1 MVFGCYSLELK
12 MERCPKALGRQSYM
26 GTHLNAVVTS
36 SEDEQSPDIQKES
49 AEESEIKEK
58 AKEVKPKAKEVK
70 PKAKEVKPKK
80 KHGKSKKKHGNVGE
94 VTLRVSL
101 PYKPKGEMFAVAE
114 TFQGGS
120 RLQVI
125 CEDGIRRMGRI
136 PGKLRR
142 RMWVR
147 ENDLLIVV
155 PWSFQD
161 SKADVKFR
169 YTPTQTANLKRRG
182 KIPEI
187 LDIY

>member
-1 MVFGCYSLELK
+1 M
-12 MERCPKALGRQSYM
+12 
-26 GTHLNAVVTS
+26 TS
-36 SEDEQSPDIQKES
+36 SEDEQVQETS
-49 AEESEIKEK
+49 EEE
-58 AKEVKPKAKEVK
+58 EVKEEKVENK
-70 PKAKEVKPKK
+70 KPKK
-80 KHGKSKKKHGNVGE
+80 GQNQE
-94 VTLRVSL
+94 NEENLRVTL

-120 RLQVI
+120 RLQLI
-125 CEDGIRRMGRI
+125 CEDGERRMGRI

-169 YTPTQTANLKRRG
+169 YTPTQTANLKKLG

>member
-1 MVFGCYSLELK
+1 
-12 MERCPKALGRQSYM
+12 M
-26 GTHLNAVVTS
+26 GTHLNAAVTS

-49 AEESEIKEK
+49 AEESEIKE
-58 AKEVKPKAKEVK
+58 E
-70 PKAKEVKPKK
+70 AKEVKPKK
-80 KHGKSKKKHGNVGE
+80 KADDGE
-94 VTLRVSL
+94 VALRVSL

-142 RMWVR
+142 RMWIR

>member
-1 MVFGCYSLELK
+1 VTNDSE
-12 MERCPKALGRQSYM
+12 E
-26 GTHLNAVVTS
+26 TEAV
-36 SEDEQSPDIQKES
+36 EES
-49 AEESEIKEK
+49 IAEEEK
-58 AKEVKPKAKEVK
+58 KTDTSKN
-70 PKAKEVKPKK
+70 KK
-80 KHGKSKKKHGNVGE
+80 NKKNKKNTPE
-94 VTLRVSL
+94 PTENIRVTL

-120 RLQVI
+120 RLQLI
-125 CEDGIRRMGRI
+125 CEDGKRRMGRI

-169 YTPTQTANLKRRG
+169 YTPTQTSNLKRKG

>member
-1 MVFGCYSLELK
+1 MTNDSE
-12 MERCPKALGRQSYM
+12 E
-26 GTHLNAVVTS
+26 TEAV
-36 SEDEQSPDIQKES
+36 EES
-49 AEESEIKEK
+49 TAEEEK
-58 AKEVKPKAKEVK
+58 KPDTNKN
-70 PKAKEVKPKK
+70 KK
-80 KHGKSKKKHGNVGE
+80 NKKNKKNTPE
-94 VTLRVSL
+94 PTENIRVTL

-114 TFQGGS
+114 TLQGGS
-120 RLQVI
+120 RLQLI
-125 CEDGIRRMGRI
+125 CEDGKRRMGRI

-169 YTPTQTANLKRRG
+169 YTPTQTSNLKRKG

>member
-1 MVFGCYSLELK
+1 
-12 MERCPKALGRQSYM
+12 M

-58 AKEVKPKAKEVK
+58 AKEVKPK
-70 PKAKEVKPKK
+70 K
-80 KHGKSKKKHGNVGE
+80 KHGKSKKKHANVGE

-101 PYKPKGEMFAVAE
+101 PYKPKGEIFAVAE

-142 RMWVR
+142 RMWIR

>member
-1 MVFGCYSLELK
+1 MTATK
-12 MERCPKALGRQSYM
+12 
-26 GTHLNAVVTS
+26 
-36 SEDEQSPDIQKES
+36 DEPL
-49 AEESEIKEK
+49 KEK
-58 AKEVKPKAKEVK
+58 SEEKTDSQEEKKSEEKVVKPK
-70 PKAKEVKPKK
+70 PKK
-80 KHGKSKKKHGNVGE
+80 TKKGKKGKYGKKYGKQVDETN
-94 VTLRVSL
+94 LRVTL

-120 RLQVI
+120 RLQLI
-125 CEDGIRRMGRI
+125 CEDGERRMGRI

-169 YTPTQTANLKRRG
+169 YTPTQTSNLKRSG

>member
-1 MVFGCYSLELK
+1 M
-12 MERCPKALGRQSYM
+12 
-26 GTHLNAVVTS
+26 TS
-36 SEDEQSPDIQKES
+36 SEENSEEKASEDEEQSKDEDK
-49 AEESEIKEK
+49 KVEK
-58 AKEVKPKAKEVK
+58 NK
-70 PKAKEVKPKK
+70 
-80 KHGKSKKKHGNVGE
+80 KSKGKKGQQEQNTE
-94 VTLRVSL
+94 ANLRVTL

-120 RLQVI
+120 RLQLI
-125 CEDGIRRMGRI
+125 CEDGERRMGRI

-169 YTPTQTANLKRRG
+169 YTPTQTSNLKRLG

>member
-12 MERCPKALGRQSYM
+12 MEWCPKALGRQSYM

-49 AEESEIKEK
+49 AEEPVIKE
-58 AKEVKPKAKEVK
+58 E
-70 PKAKEVKPKK
+70 AKEVKPKK
-80 KHGKSKKKHGNVGE
+80 KAKNEGE
-94 VTLRVSL
+94 ITLRVSL

-120 RLQVI
+120 RLQII

>member
-70 PKAKEVKPKK
+70 P
-80 KHGKSKKKHGNVGE
+80 KKKHGNVGE

>member
-1 MVFGCYSLELK
+1 
-12 MERCPKALGRQSYM
+12 
-26 GTHLNAVVTS
+26 VTTTK
-36 SEDEQSPDIQKES
+36 DEQL
-49 AEESEIKEK
+49 EEKSKEK
-58 AKEVKPKAKEVK
+58 TDSQEETKSEEKVVKP
-70 PKAKEVKPKK
+70 KPKK
-80 KHGKSKKKHGNVGE
+80 KKPKKGKKGKYGKKYGNQVDE
-94 VTLRVSL
+94 TNLRVTL

-120 RLQVI
+120 RLQLI
-125 CEDGIRRMGRI
+125 CEDGERRMGRI

-142 RMWVR
+142 RMWIR
-147 ENDLLIVV
+147 ENDLLIVI

-169 YTPTQTANLKRRG
+169 YTPTQTSNLKRSG

>member
-1 MVFGCYSLELK
+1 MATVQNVYVTATKDEPLEEK
-12 MERCPKALGRQSYM
+12 
-26 GTHLNAVVTS
+26 
-36 SEDEQSPDIQKES
+36 SEEKTDSQ
-49 AEESEIKEK
+49 EEKKSEEK
-58 AKEVKPKAKEVK
+58 VVKPK
-70 PKAKEVKPKK
+70 PKK
-80 KHGKSKKKHGNVGE
+80 SKGKHGKKYGKQVDETN
-94 VTLRVSL
+94 LRVTL

-120 RLQVI
+120 RLQLI
-125 CEDGIRRMGRI
+125 CEDGERRMGRI

-169 YTPTQTANLKRRG
+169 YTPTQTSNLKRKR

>member
-1 MVFGCYSLELK
+1 MTNDSE
-12 MERCPKALGRQSYM
+12 E
-26 GTHLNAVVTS
+26 TEAV
-36 SEDEQSPDIQKES
+36 EES
-49 AEESEIKEK
+49 TAEEEKKRIQIKIRK
-58 AKEVKPKAKEVK
+58 IRRI
-70 PKAKEVKPKK
+70 KK
-80 KHGKSKKKHGNVGE
+80 IPEPTENIR
-94 VTLRVSL
+94 VTL

-120 RLQVI
+120 RLQLI
-125 CEDGIRRMGRI
+125 CEDGKRRMGSI

-169 YTPTQTANLKRRG
+169 YTPTQTSNLKRKG

-187 LDIY
+187 LDILIDAGSNRKT

>member
-1 MVFGCYSLELK
+1 MTNDSE
-12 MERCPKALGRQSYM
+12 E
-26 GTHLNAVVTS
+26 TEAV
-36 SEDEQSPDIQKES
+36 EES
-49 AEESEIKEK
+49 TAEEEK
-58 AKEVKPKAKEVK
+58 KPDTSKN
-70 PKAKEVKPKK
+70 KK
-80 KHGKSKKKHGNVGE
+80 NKKNKKNTPE
-94 VTLRVSL
+94 PTENIRVTL

-120 RLQVI
+120 RLQLI
-125 CEDGIRRMGRI
+125 CEDGKRRMGRI

-142 RMWVR
+142 RMWAR

-169 YTPTQTANLKRRG
+169 YTPTQTSNLKRKG

>member
-1 MVFGCYSLELK
+1 MT
-12 MERCPKALGRQSYM
+12 A
-26 GTHLNAVVTS
+26 
-36 SEDEQSPDIQKES
+36 SEDEQPQEKSEEDTNLKEETKS
-49 AEESEIKEK
+49 EETV
-58 AKEVKPKAKEVK
+58 VKS
-70 PKAKEVKPKK
+70 KPKK
-80 KHGKSKKKHGNVGE
+80 AKKGKGKYGKKKSYQVDETN
-94 VTLRVSL
+94 LRVTL

-120 RLQVI
+120 RLQLI
-125 CEDGIRRMGRI
+125 CEDGERRMGRI

-169 YTPTQTANLKRRG
+169 YTPTQTSNLKRSG

>member
-1 MVFGCYSLELK
+1 M
-12 MERCPKALGRQSYM
+12 
-26 GTHLNAVVTS
+26 TS
-36 SEDEQSPDIQKES
+36 SEKNSEESKSEDKEQSKDEEKKEQS
-49 AEESEIKEK
+49 KDEEKKVEK
-58 AKEVKPKAKEVK
+58 KVEKNK
-70 PKAKEVKPKK
+70 
-80 KHGKSKKKHGNVGE
+80 KSKGKKGKKGKKGYQAQNNE
-94 VTLRVSL
+94 TNLRVTL

-120 RLQVI
+120 RLQLI
-125 CEDGIRRMGRI
+125 CEDGERRMGRI

-147 ENDLLIVV
+147 ENDLLIIV

-169 YTPTQTANLKRRG
+169 YTPTQTSNLKRLG

>member
-1 MVFGCYSLELK
+1 MNKSWGGNLIIGSLVETTVANDN
-12 MERCPKALGRQSYM
+12 EETKAVDKS
-26 GTHLNAVVTS
+26 TVEEAKKPEKNKNKKNKKNAPQPTENIRVT
-36 SEDEQSPDIQKES
+36 
-49 AEESEIKEK
+49 
-58 AKEVKPKAKEVK
+58 
-70 PKAKEVKPKK
+70 
-80 KHGKSKKKHGNVGE
+80 
-94 VTLRVSL
+94 L
-101 PYKPKGEMFAVAE
+101 PYKPKGEMFAVEE

-120 RLQVI
+120 RLQLI
-125 CEDGIRRMGRI
+125 CEDGKRRMGRI

-161 SKADVKFR
+161 TKADVKFR
-169 YTPTQTANLKRRG
+169 YTPTQTSNLKRKG

>member
-1 MVFGCYSLELK
+1 MNKSWGGNLII
-12 MERCPKALGRQSYM
+12 
-26 GTHLNAVVTS
+26 GTLVDRNVTNDSEETEAV
-36 SEDEQSPDIQKES
+36 EES
-49 AEESEIKEK
+49 TAEEEKKPDTNKNKKNKKNKKNISEPTENIR
-58 AKEVKPKAKEVK
+58 
-70 PKAKEVKPKK
+70 
-80 KHGKSKKKHGNVGE
+80 
-94 VTLRVSL
+94 VTL

-120 RLQVI
+120 RLQLI
-125 CEDGIRRMGRI
+125 CEDGKRRMGRI

-169 YTPTQTANLKRRG
+169 YTPTQTSNLKRKG

>member
-1 MVFGCYSLELK
+1 MVFGCYPLELK

-36 SEDEQSPDIQKES
+36 SEDEQSPDIQKKS
-49 AEESEIKEK
+49 AEESETKEK
-58 AKEVKPKAKEVK
+58 AEEVKPKAE
-70 PKAKEVKPKK
+70 EVKPKK
-80 KHGKSKKKHGNVGE
+80 KQGNVGE

>member
-1 MVFGCYSLELK
+1 MNKSWGGNLII
-12 MERCPKALGRQSYM
+12 
-26 GTHLNAVVTS
+26 GTLVETNVTNDNEETEAVADSTV
-36 SEDEQSPDIQKES
+36 EDD
-49 AEESEIKEK
+49 EK
-58 AKEVKPKAKEVK
+58 AEVNN
-70 PKAKEVKPKK
+70 KK
-80 KHGKSKKKHGNVGE
+80 NTSEPTENIR
-94 VTLRVSL
+94 VTL

-120 RLQVI
+120 RLQLI
-125 CEDGIRRMGRI
+125 CEDGKRRMGRI

-155 PWSFQD
+155 QWSFKD

-169 YTPTQTANLKRRG
+169 YTPTQTSNLKRNG

>member
-1 MVFGCYSLELK
+1 MTKDNE
-12 MERCPKALGRQSYM
+12 
-26 GTHLNAVVTS
+26 
-36 SEDEQSPDIQKES
+36 
-49 AEESEIKEK
+49 
-58 AKEVKPKAKEVK
+58 EVKSSDESNTNNEEIPEVNESPKN
-70 PKAKEVKPKK
+70 KK
-80 KHGKSKKKHGNVGE
+80 SNTE
-94 VTLRVSL
+94 PTENIRVTL

-120 RLQVI
+120 RLQLI
-125 CEDGIRRMGRI
+125 CEDGKRRMGRI

-169 YTPTQTANLKRRG
+169 YTPTQTSNLKRNG

>member
-1 MVFGCYSLELK
+1 
-12 MERCPKALGRQSYM
+12 
-26 GTHLNAVVTS
+26 VTAT
-36 SEDEQSPDIQKES
+36 EEEQL
-49 AEESEIKEK
+49 KEK
-58 AKEVKPKAKEVK
+58 SEEKTDSQEETKLEENVVKPK
-70 PKAKEVKPKK
+70 PKK
-80 KHGKSKKKHGNVGE
+80 VKKGKKGKKGKYGKKYGNQVDE
-94 VTLRVSL
+94 TNLRVTL

-120 RLQVI
+120 RLQLI
-125 CEDGIRRMGRI
+125 CEDGERRMGRI

-169 YTPTQTANLKRRG
+169 YTPTQTSNLKRSG

>member
-1 MVFGCYSLELK
+1 
-12 MERCPKALGRQSYM
+12 M

-49 AEESEIKEK
+49 AEESEIKE
-58 AKEVKPKAKEVK
+58 EAKEVK

-80 KHGKSKKKHGNVGE
+80 KANNEGE
-94 VTLRVSL
+94 ITLRVSL

>member
-1 MVFGCYSLELK
+1 MTKDNE
-12 MERCPKALGRQSYM
+12 
-26 GTHLNAVVTS
+26 
-36 SEDEQSPDIQKES
+36 
-49 AEESEIKEK
+49 
-58 AKEVKPKAKEVK
+58 EVKSSDESNTSNEEIPEVNESPKN
-70 PKAKEVKPKK
+70 KK
-80 KHGKSKKKHGNVGE
+80 SNTE
-94 VTLRVSL
+94 PTENIRVTL
-101 PYKPKGEMFAVAE
+101 PYKHKGEMFAVAE

-120 RLQVI
+120 RLQLI
-125 CEDGIRRMGRI
+125 CEDGKRRMGRI

-169 YTPTQTANLKRRG
+169 YTPTQTSNLKRNG

>member
-1 MVFGCYSLELK
+1 MT
-12 MERCPKALGRQSYM
+12 A
-26 GTHLNAVVTS
+26 
-36 SEDEQSPDIQKES
+36 SEDEQPQEKSEEETNSKE
-49 AEESEIKEK
+49 ETKPKEK
-58 AKEVKPKAKEVK
+58 VVKS
-70 PKAKEVKPKK
+70 KPKK
-80 KHGKSKKKHGNVGE
+80 GKGKHGKKKGYQVDETN
-94 VTLRVSL
+94 LRVTL

-120 RLQVI
+120 RLQLI
-125 CEDGIRRMGRI
+125 CEDGERRMGRI

-169 YTPTQTANLKRRG
+169 YTPTQTSNLKRSG

>member
-49 AEESEIKEK
+49 AEESEIKEE

-80 KHGKSKKKHGNVGE
+80 KSNNEGE

>member
-1 MVFGCYSLELK
+1 

-49 AEESEIKEK
+49 AEESEIKE
-58 AKEVKPKAKEVK
+58 EAKEVK

-80 KHGKSKKKHGNVGE
+80 KSNNEGE
-94 VTLRVSL
+94 VALRVSL

>member
-36 SEDEQSPDIQKES
+36 SEDEQSPDIQKVS
-49 AEESEIKEK
+49 AEESEIKEE

-70 PKAKEVKPKK
+70 PKAKKV
-80 KHGKSKKKHGNVGE
+80 KSKKKHANVGE

-120 RLQVI
+120 RLQII

-142 RMWVR
+142 RMWGR

>member
-1 MVFGCYSLELK
+1 M
-12 MERCPKALGRQSYM
+12 
-26 GTHLNAVVTS
+26 TS
-36 SEDEQSPDIQKES
+36 SEKNSEESKSEDKEQSKDEEKKEQS
-49 AEESEIKEK
+49 KDEEKKVEK
-58 AKEVKPKAKEVK
+58 NK
-70 PKAKEVKPKK
+70 
-80 KHGKSKKKHGNVGE
+80 KSKGKKGKKGKKGYQAQNNE
-94 VTLRVSL
+94 ANLRVTL

-120 RLQVI
+120 RLQLI
-125 CEDGIRRMGRI
+125 CEDGERRMGRI

-147 ENDLLIVV
+147 ENDLLIIV

-169 YTPTQTANLKRRG
+169 YTPTQTSNLKRLG

>member
-1 MVFGCYSLELK
+1 
-12 MERCPKALGRQSYM
+12 
-26 GTHLNAVVTS
+26 VTS

-49 AEESEIKEK
+49 AEEPVIKE
-58 AKEVKPKAKEVK
+58 EAKEVK

-80 KHGKSKKKHGNVGE
+80 KAKNEGE
-94 VTLRVSL
+94 ITLRVSL

>member
-49 AEESEIKEK
+49 AEESEIKE
-58 AKEVKPKAKEVK
+58 EAKEVK

-80 KHGKSKKKHGNVGE
+80 KHGKSKKKQGNVGE

-120 RLQVI
+120 RLQII

>member
-49 AEESEIKEK
+49 AEESEIKE
-58 AKEVKPKAKEVK
+58 E
-70 PKAKEVKPKK
+70 AKEVKPKK
-80 KHGKSKKKHGNVGE
+80 KSNNEGE

-114 TFQGGS
+114 PFQGGS

-136 PGKLRR
+136 PGNLRS

-147 ENDLLIVV
+147 EYDLLIVV

>member
-1 MVFGCYSLELK
+1 MTNDNE
-12 MERCPKALGRQSYM
+12 E
-26 GTHLNAVVTS
+26 TEAV
-36 SEDEQSPDIQKES
+36 EES
-49 AEESEIKEK
+49 TAEEEK
-58 AKEVKPKAKEVK
+58 KPDTNKN
-70 PKAKEVKPKK
+70 KK
-80 KHGKSKKKHGNVGE
+80 NKKNKKNIPE
-94 VTLRVSL
+94 PTENIRVTL

-120 RLQVI
+120 RLQLI
-125 CEDGIRRMGRI
+125 CEDGKRRMGRI

-169 YTPTQTANLKRRG
+169 YTPTQTSNLKRKG

>member
-1 MVFGCYSLELK
+1 MNKSWGGNLIIGTLV
-12 MERCPKALGRQSYM
+12 ERNVTNDNEETKAVADS
-26 GTHLNAVVTS
+26 TV
-36 SEDEQSPDIQKES
+36 DDD
-49 AEESEIKEK
+49 
-58 AKEVKPKAKEVK
+58 
-70 PKAKEVKPKK
+70 KK
-80 KHGKSKKKHGNVGE
+80 KVVNNKKKNNKNNKKNAPVSTE
-94 VTLRVSL
+94 NIRVTL
-101 PYKPKGEMFAVAE
+101 PDKPKGEMFAVAE

-120 RLQVI
+120 RLQLI
-125 CEDGIRRMGRI
+125 CEDGKRRMGRI

-161 SKADVKFR
+161 TKADVKFR
-169 YTPTQTANLKRRG
+169 YTPTQTSNLKRNG

>member
-1 MVFGCYSLELK
+1 MNKSWGGNLII
-12 MERCPKALGRQSYM
+12 
-26 GTHLNAVVTS
+26 GTLVEQIVTN
-36 SEDEQSPDIQKES
+36 EDEKGET
-49 AEESEIKEK
+49 AEESTKNESKSPVVEK
-58 AKEVKPKAKEVK
+58 KIE
-70 PKAKEVKPKK
+70 KK
-80 KHGKSKKKHGNVGE
+80 KKKKNAPE
-94 VTLRVSL
+94 PTENIRVTL

-120 RLQVI
+120 RLQLI
-125 CEDGIRRMGRI
+125 CEDGKRRMGRI

-142 RMWVR
+142 RMWIR

-169 YTPTQTANLKRRG
+169 YTPTQTSNLKRRG

>member
-1 MVFGCYSLELK
+1 
-12 MERCPKALGRQSYM
+12 M
-26 GTHLNAVVTS
+26 GTHLNGAVTS

-49 AEESEIKEK
+49 AEESEIKEE
-58 AKEVKPKAKEVK
+58 AKEVKPKAKG
-70 PKAKEVKPKK
+70 VKPKK
-80 KHGKSKKKHGNVGE
+80 KAGDGGE
-94 VTLRVSL
+94 ITLRVSL

>member
-1 MVFGCYSLELK
+1 MQE
-12 MERCPKALGRQSYM
+12 
-26 GTHLNAVVTS
+26 TS
-36 SEDEQSPDIQKES
+36 
-49 AEESEIKEK
+49 EEE
-58 AKEVKPKAKEVK
+58 EVKEEKVENK
-70 PKAKEVKPKK
+70 KPKK
-80 KHGKSKKKHGNVGE
+80 GQKQENE
-94 VTLRVSL
+94 ENLRVTL

-120 RLQVI
+120 RLQLI
-125 CEDGIRRMGRI
+125 CEDGERRMGRI

-169 YTPTQTANLKRRG
+169 YTPTQTSNLKRRG